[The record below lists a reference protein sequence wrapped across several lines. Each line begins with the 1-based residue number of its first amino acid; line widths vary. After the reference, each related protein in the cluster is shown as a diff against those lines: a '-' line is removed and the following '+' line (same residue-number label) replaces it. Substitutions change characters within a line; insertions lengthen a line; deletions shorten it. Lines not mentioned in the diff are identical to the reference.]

1 MITGLLFVI
10 AFVGGALNAVAGGGS
25 FLTLPTLLYAGI
37 PPVAANATSTFAMW
51 PASVAS
57 AVAYRREILRAR
69 QWMLAL
75 GSVSLIGGL
84 LGGLLLVRTSNESF
98 IRLLPWLMLVAAA
111 TFSWGSR
118 LTIWARSR
126 RQRAAASVGAD
137 GQWSIAGP
145 GNQASLSGPATAAA
159 ARAPLWTLLIQLVI
173 STYGGYFGGG
183 MGIMMLAALS
193 IAGMQD
199 MHEMNGLK
207 TILAIAINGV
217 ALAAF
222 VVSGAIAW
230 VPGLVMAGGG
240 IAGGYAGAALA
251 RRVPGV
257 AVRAVVIVVA
267 WGMTAYFFL
276 R

>member
-1 MITGLLFVI
+1 VITGLLFVI

-69 QWMLAL
+69 HWMVAL
-75 GSVSLIGGL
+75 GTVSLFGGL
-84 LGGLLLVRTSNESF
+84 LGGLLLVRTSNESV

-118 LTIWARSR
+118 LTVWARSR
-126 RQRAAASVGAD
+126 RQRGAGRVAGEVAWSVANSPNTTLVSAD
-137 GQWSIAGP
+137 R
-145 GNQASLSGPATAAA
+145 GNSG
-159 ARAPLWTLLIQLVI
+159 ARAPLWTLLVQLVI

-230 VPGLVMAGGG
+230 APGVVMAAGG

-251 RRVPGV
+251 RRVSGF

-267 WGMTAYFFL
+267 WGMTGYFFF